1 MFLQNHK
8 TMDNDNN
15 NNDNGNTGRDKVD
28 QQETHEVFGD
38 VNLMGAMVILFL
50 LQLMQYIMNKRYCTC

>member
-1 MFLQNHK
+1 
-8 TMDNDNN
+8 MDNDNN